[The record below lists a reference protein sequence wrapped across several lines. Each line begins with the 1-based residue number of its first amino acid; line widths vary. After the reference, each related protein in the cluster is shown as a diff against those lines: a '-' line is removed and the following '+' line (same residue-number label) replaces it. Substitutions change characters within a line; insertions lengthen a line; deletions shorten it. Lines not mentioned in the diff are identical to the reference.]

1 MGLTRGLRCTLHWRR
16 ASAYFAEFA
25 GKAWRAKPAK
35 LRGPIAHVG
44 GFIRQSLMDESVF
57 EICSRRRSALRFF
70 FVRILSVRQHL
81 RRRSIAVI
89 TNAQTLRD
97 DAGQLAR
104 RW

>member
-16 ASAYFAEFA
+16 ASAYFAESA

-35 LRGPIAHVG
+35 LRGPIAHMG

-57 EICSRRRSALRFF
+57 EICSKRRSALRFF

-81 RRRSIAVI
+81 RELRAAVAGDSK
-89 TNAQTLRD
+89 TSKRNAREPS
-97 DAGQLAR
+97 R
-104 RW
+104 